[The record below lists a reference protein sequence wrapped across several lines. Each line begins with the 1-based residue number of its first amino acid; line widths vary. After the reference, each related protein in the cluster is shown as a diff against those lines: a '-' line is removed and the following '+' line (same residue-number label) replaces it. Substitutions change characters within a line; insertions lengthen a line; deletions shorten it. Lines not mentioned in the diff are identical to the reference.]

1 MKMNVNLKRSSAALH
16 DLTKSG
22 LYAAVT
28 LFVVFV
34 STANI
39 NQALRFAMIDVCS
52 YN

>member
-1 MKMNVNLKRSSAALH
+1 MKVNLRRSSAALH

-34 STANI
+34 SEPLNPPRDEHLLLSSLLSSP
-39 NQALRFAMIDVCS
+39 Q
-52 YN
+52 